1 MAIHVKNNFCIA
13 PFTQLTFSPQGNYS
27 PCAEIGGRPW
37 KDNAAS
43 PVSMWT
49 SEEFNQLRND
59 FLSNT
64 RSKICTRCWD
74 QELDNNQSLRKR
86 LLTQGTDKFQKGE
99 LIPYLEN
106 QYQVGP
112 KQINIMVGNKCNL
125 RCRIC
130 NAGCSVTYNTEG
142 TIYEKSLGIKTVY
155 TDANK
160 KQIEL
165 TPIQIDEI
173 IKISGNLQRIEFYGG
188 EPLLDHPTLEL
199 LNKLVSSERS
209 QHITLFYNTNGTVA
223 PSQRHYNLWSK
234 FKTVEFNFSIDD
246 IDDRYTYMR
255 HPAIWSDLVDNI
267 NEIKSHTPQI
277 QMSFNAIST
286 ISAINVYYLPELLDR
301 LVEMNLKTFINTL
314 HGPEYYEITHL
325 PIPVKLQIKEK
336 LLQYHDLNKIQ
347 FIINML
353 SGPDTKEQWEWFK
366 KFTKVKDN
374 YRKESFERVMPEY
387 YQILYEYDNSF
398 ANV

>member
-1 MAIHVKNNFCIA
+1 M
-13 PFTQLTFSPQGNYS
+13 
-27 PCAEIGGRPW
+27 
-37 KDNAAS
+37 
-43 PVSMWT
+43 
-49 SEEFNQLRND
+49 
-59 FLSNT
+59 
-64 RSKICTRCWD
+64 
-74 QELDNNQSLRKR
+74 
-86 LLTQGTDKFQKGE
+86 
-99 LIPYLEN
+99 
-106 QYQVGP
+106 
-112 KQINIMVGNKCNL
+112 
-125 RCRIC
+125 
-130 NAGCSVTYNTEG
+130 
-142 TIYEKSLGIKTVY
+142 
-155 TDANK
+155 
-160 KQIEL
+160 
-165 TPIQIDEI
+165 
-173 IKISGNLQRIEFYGG
+173 
-188 EPLLDHPTLEL
+188 
-199 LNKLVSSERS
+199 
-209 QHITLFYNTNGTVA
+209 
-223 PSQRHYNLWSK
+223 
-234 FKTVEFNFSIDD
+234 
-246 IDDRYTYMR
+246 
-255 HPAIWSDLVDNI
+255 DNI